1 MQSEAKAYQVAER
14 SWTRRSVYFLFM
26 PRASWAD
33 WAALPRVSE
42 AESRTDW
49 PCLEA
54 SLLVPETVSEAFWPT
69 PFSPE
74 GWTEP
79 ATLSAVFLMESPAF
93 SVADFWESGFMAE
106 AALSVVLWRLE
117 RMLVVCC
124 SHGMSG

>member
-1 MQSEAKAYQVAER
+1 MA
-14 SWTRRSVYFLFM
+14 RRSVYFLFM

-33 WAALPRVSE
+33 LAALPTVSE

-54 SLLVPETVSEAFWPT
+54 SLLVPETASVAFWPT

-74 GWTEP
+74 GWAEP
-79 ATLSAVFLMESPAF
+79 AMLSAVDLMESPAF

-106 AALSVVLWRLE
+106 AALSVVLWRLR
-117 RMLVVCC
+117 RMSVKCFDEWMV
-124 SHGMSG
+124 G